1 MATTAERIK
10 VVHIVTRMNTGGVA
24 VLIGNLMKGLD
35 TNKFDLTLIT
45 GSCDS
50 TEEDYLEKIA
60 TSIPYIK
67 VESLQRAISPRQ
79 DFVTFIKLWKI
90 LRNIRPDIVH
100 THTSKAGLIGRTV
113 SRIAIPSAK
122 RVHTFHG
129 HLLDGYF
136 SPGKTKLITNL
147 ESLLAKKTH
156 ALIAMGN
163 QVKND
168 LLKVGVGS
176 ESKFRVFFPGL
187 KPANIRSKSDSRKSL
202 GIDSSIATCLF
213 VGRLTQIKRPDRL
226 LDAITI
232 LKNKGLEFEFLVAGD
247 GELSDYVSNRISKEL
262 LPVKTLG
269 WVKDTSEAFSA
280 ADVMVLC
287 SDNEAVS
294 LVLIEGSQYGLP
306 LVSTNVGSVS
316 DVVVDHSTGYLTEP
330 TAESLAE
337 AIEKLVRDPQLRQM
351 IGAAGKAHA
360 ERYFSLD
367 RMIKDHS
374 DLYRS
379 L

>member
-1 MATTAERIK
+1 MATSAERIK

-35 TNKFDLTLIT
+35 QNKFDLTLIT

-60 TSIPYIK
+60 TSIPFLK

-90 LRNIRPDIVH
+90 LRTIKPDIVH

-113 SRIAIPSAK
+113 SRFAVPSAK

-136 SPGKTKLITNL
+136 SPAKTKLITNL
-147 ESLLAKKTH
+147 ESSLSKKTH

-168 LLKVGVGS
+168 LLNVGVGS
-176 ESKFRVFFPGL
+176 ESKFSVFFPGL
-187 KPANIRSKSDSRKSL
+187 KPAVINSKDNSKKNLEINPSL
-202 GIDSSIATCLF
+202 ATCLF

-226 LDAITI
+226 LDAIAI
-232 LKNKGLEFEFLVAGD
+232 LKSKGVQFEFLIAGD
-247 GELSDYVSNRISKEL
+247 GELSEYVSTRISKEK

-269 WVKDTSEAFSA
+269 WVKDTSLAFSA
-280 ADVMVLC
+280 SDILVLC

-294 LVLIEGSQYGLP
+294 LVLIEGSQFGLP

-316 DVVVDHSTGYLTEP
+316 DVVIDHSTGYLTESTP
-330 TAESLAE
+330 EALAD

-351 IGAAGKAHA
+351 MGAAGKAHA

-374 DLYRS
+374 DLYHS

>member
-1 MATTAERIK
+1 MATRAERIK

-35 TNKFDLTLIT
+35 PNKFDLTLIT

-60 TSIPYIK
+60 TSIPFLK

-90 LRNIRPDIVH
+90 LRTIKPDIVH

-113 SRIAIPSAK
+113 SRFAVPSAK

-136 SPGKTKLITNL
+136 SPAKTKLITNL
-147 ESLLAKKTH
+147 ESSLSKKTH

-168 LLKVGVGS
+168 LLNVGVGS
-176 ESKFRVFFPGL
+176 ESKFSVFFPGL
-187 KPANIRSKSDSRKSL
+187 KPAVINSKDNSKKNLEINPSL
-202 GIDSSIATCLF
+202 ATCLF

-226 LDAITI
+226 LDAIAI
-232 LKNKGLEFEFLVAGD
+232 LKSKGVQFEFLIAGD
-247 GELSDYVSNRISKEL
+247 GELSEYVSTRISKEK

-269 WVKDTSEAFSA
+269 WVKDTSLAFSA
-280 ADVMVLC
+280 SDIMVLC

-316 DVVVDHSTGYLTEP
+316 DVVIDHSTGYLTESTP
-330 TAESLAE
+330 EALAD

-351 IGAAGKAHA
+351 MGAAGKAHA

>member
-1 MATTAERIK
+1 
-10 VVHIVTRMNTGGVA
+10 MNTGGVA
-24 VLIGNLMKGLD
+24 VLIGNLMTGLD
-35 TNKFDLTLIT
+35 QNKFDLTLVT
-45 GSCDS
+45 GICDA

-60 TSIPYIK
+60 TTIPFVK
-67 VESLQRAISPRQ
+67 VESLKRSISPRQ
-79 DFVTFIKLWKI
+79 DFLTGVKLWKI
-90 LRNIRPDIVH
+90 LKNIQPDIVH
-100 THTSKAGLIGRTV
+100 THTSKAGLIGRTI
-113 SRIAIPSAK
+113 SRISVPSAK

-136 SPGKTKLITNL
+136 SPTKTKLITNL
-147 ESLLAKKTH
+147 ESSLAKNTH

-187 KPANIRSKSDSRKSL
+187 RPANIHSKEESKIKL
-202 GIDSSIATCLF
+202 GVDFAIPTCLF

-226 LDAITI
+226 LDAIAI
-232 LKNKGLEFEFLVAGD
+232 LKKKGLEFEFLVAGD
-247 GELSDYVSNRISKEL
+247 GELSDYVKSRISNEE
-262 LPVKTLG
+262 LPVKMLG
-269 WVKDTSEAFSA
+269 WVKDTSDAFSA
-280 ADVMVLC
+280 ADIMVLC

-306 LVSTNVGSVS
+306 LVSSNVGSVS
-316 DVVVDHSTGYLTEP
+316 DIVIDNSTGYLTESTP
-330 TAESLAE
+330 ESLAD
-337 AIEKLVRDPQLRQM
+337 AIEKLARDPQLRQM
-351 IGAAGKAHA
+351 MGAAGKAHA

-374 DLYRS
+374 ELYQS

>member
-35 TNKFDLTLIT
+35 PNKFDLTLIT

-50 TEEDYLEKIA
+50 TEEDYLEKIE
-60 TSIPYIK
+60 TSIPYVK
-67 VESLQRAISPRQ
+67 VDSLQRAISPRK
-79 DFVTFIKLWKI
+79 DLLTFLNLWKI
-90 LRNIRPDIVH
+90 LREIKPDVIH
-100 THTSKAGLIGRTV
+100 THTSKAGLIGRLV
-113 SRIAIPSAK
+113 SRLAVPRA
-122 RVHTFHG
+122 RCVHTFHG

-136 SPGKTKLITNL
+136 SPAKTKLITNL
-147 ESLLAKKTH
+147 ESLLAKKTD

-168 LLKVGVGS
+168 LLKAGVGS
-176 ESKFRVFFPGL
+176 ESKFTVFFPGL
-187 KPANIRSKSDSRKSL
+187 KPANIHSKADSKKSL
-202 GIDSSIATCLF
+202 GINTTFATCLF

-226 LDAITI
+226 LDAIAI
-232 LKNKGLEFEFLVAGD
+232 LKTRGLEFEFLVAGD
-247 GELSDYVSNRISKEL
+247 GELSNYVSSRISKEG

-280 ADVMVLC
+280 ADIVVLC

-316 DVVVDHSTGYLTEP
+316 DVVVDHSTGYLTESTP
-330 TAESLAE
+330 ESLAD
-337 AIEKLVRDPQLRQM
+337 AIEKLIRDPQLRQM
-351 IGAAGKAHA
+351 MGAAGKAHA
-360 ERYFSLD
+360 DRYFSLD
-367 RMIKDHS
+367 RMVKDHA
-374 DLYRS
+374 DLYLS